1 MMNLEMPNTAAEIV
15 ILPQKV
21 VVHIDDRAN

>member
-1 MMNLEMPNTAAEIV
+1 MINMEMPNTAAEIV
-15 ILPQKV
+15 TLPQKV